1 MATLDTSKIEKFAE
15 LTPEEQVKALLA
27 MEIPDEVDL
36 SKFVSKEIFD
46 KKASELAKL
55 SREKQEQMSDE
66 QKAQQEREQEM
77 QTLRDAIAERDAKI
91 SAIEKDLKIR
101 DNKAKFLALGYE
113 EKQADEAA
121 KAMADGNMEK
131 VFSIQQKF
139 QESYAKKVEEDLM
152 NKTTKPGGAG
162 ANDKPMTK
170 EEIYKITDPTAR
182 QEAIA
187 ANISL
192 FDGTK

>member
-1 MATLDTSKIEKFAE
+1 MKINIGSIEGYE
-15 LTPEEQVKALLA
+15 NMTPEEKLA
-27 MEIPDEVDL
+27 TLEGYEIPDPDYSDYV
-36 SKFVSKEIFD
+36 KKELYD
-46 KKASELAKL
+46 KAASETASWKRKYNETATDEAK
-55 SREKQEQMSDE
+55 KQD
-66 QKAQQEREQEM
+66 EREQEM

-91 SAIEKDLKIR
+91 TAIEKDLKIR

-113 EKQADEAA
+113 EKQADDAA

-152 NKTTKPGGAG
+152 NKTMKPGGAG

-170 EEIYKITDPTAR
+170 EEIYKILDPTAR

-187 ANISL
+187 ANIGL
-192 FDGTK
+192 FDGGK